1 MSRIGKQPIP
11 VPDKVDVKIDGATV
25 RVKGPLGQLE
35 RTFRDVSFE
44 QDAGIVT
51 VIPISHGRI
60 HRAMWGLGRTLLNN
74 MVLGVS
80 QGFEKKLEI
89 NGIGYRAEDS
99 GKSVRFLLGYS
110 HHIDFPVPDGIKI
123 AVEKQTGVTVSGI
136 NKELVGQTAAKIRA
150 LRPPEPY
157 KGKGVKYV
165 DEIIRRK
172 AGKAAKA
179 AK

>member
-11 VPDKVDVKIDGATV
+11 VPDKVDVSIDGVSV

-44 QDAGIVT
+44 QDSNLIT
-51 VIPISHGRI
+51 VIPASHGRV

-74 MVLGVS
+74 MVVGVS
-80 QGFEKKLEI
+80 EGFEKKLEI
-89 NGIGYRAEDS
+89 NGVGYRAEGS
-99 GKSVRFLLGYS
+99 GKSIRFLLGYS
-110 HHIDFPVPDGIKI
+110 HPIDFAVPEGIKI
-123 AVEKQTGVTVSGI
+123 SVEKQTGVTVSGI

-157 KGKGVKYV
+157 KGKGVKYI
-165 DEIIRRK
+165 DETIRRK
-172 AGKAAKA
+172 AGKAAK
-179 AK
+179 

>member
-11 VPDKVDVKIDGATV
+11 VPDKVDVNIDGATV

-44 QDAGIVT
+44 QDGGAVT
-51 VIPISHGRI
+51 VIPASHGRV

-74 MVLGVS
+74 MVVGVS
-80 QGFEKKLEI
+80 EGFEKKLEI
-89 NGIGYRAEDS
+89 NGVGYRAEGS
-99 GKSVRFLLGYS
+99 GKSIRFLLGYS
-110 HHIDFPVPDGIKI
+110 HPIDFAVPEGIKI
-123 AVEKQTGVTVSGI
+123 SVEKQTGVTVSGI

-157 KGKGVKYV
+157 KGKGVKYI
-165 DEIIRRK
+165 DETIRRK
-172 AGKAAKA
+172 AGKAAK
-179 AK
+179 

>member
-11 VPDKVDVKIDGATV
+11 VPDKVDVNIDGATV

-44 QDAGIVT
+44 QDNNAIT
-51 VIPISHGRI
+51 VVPASQGRV

-74 MVLGVS
+74 MVVGVS
-80 QGFEKKLEI
+80 EGFEKKLEI
-89 NGIGYRAEDS
+89 NGVGYRAEGS
-99 GKSVRFLLGYS
+99 GKSIRFLLGYS
-110 HHIDFPVPDGIKI
+110 HPIDFDVPEGIKI

-136 NKELVGQTAAKIRA
+136 SKELVGQTAAKIRA

-165 DEIIRRK
+165 DETIRRK
-172 AGKAAKA
+172 AGKAAK
-179 AK
+179 